1 MHYTPHQR
9 GIIKRYYEH
18 KDDLMMQKLTE
29 LVSNLYLA
37 ETEKEKDKLWDQAER
52 ALVNLKVA
60 KGEVR
65 RIVDGRDVAALAKM
79 VERQF

>member
-18 KDDLMMQKLTE
+18 KDDLMVQKLTE